1 MMEEKSAILD
11 KLKRTRELL
20 TATVLELDDE
30 AWETAVYSDE
40 SQSTWTIADLF
51 RHTVDAERS
60 MTSLM
65 QQIQQGG
72 SGVPDDFDL
81 TRWNAR
87 RVEKTQHK
95 TPTDLIKDMAIN
107 RNNLLQFI
115 NTLEPDDWQKKG
127 RHGSMRIMTIAQ
139 ICHLIA
145 DHEQSHLFEIQKTL
159 DL

>member
-1 MMEEKSAILD
+1 MSEKQAILH

-20 TATVLELDDE
+20 TATVLDLGDE
-30 AWETAVYSDE
+30 GWETAVYSNE
-40 SQSTWTIADLF
+40 SQTIWTIADLF
-51 RHTVDAERS
+51 RHTVDSERS

-65 QQIQQGG
+65 RGIQEGG

-95 TPTDLIKDMAIN
+95 TPTDLINDMAIN
-107 RNNLLQFI
+107 RQTLLQFI
-115 NTLEPDDWQKKG
+115 DTLEPDDWQKEG
-127 RHGSMRIMTIAQ
+127 RHGNMRIMTIAQ

-145 DHEQSHLFEIQKTL
+145 DHEQSHLIEIQKTL